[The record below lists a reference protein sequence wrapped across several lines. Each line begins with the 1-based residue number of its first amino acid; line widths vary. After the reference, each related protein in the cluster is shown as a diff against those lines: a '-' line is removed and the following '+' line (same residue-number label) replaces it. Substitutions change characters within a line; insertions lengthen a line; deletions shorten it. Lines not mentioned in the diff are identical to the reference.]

1 MTRALSTLAGAAAAG
16 GLIWVAAQMDQDETG
31 GYWAQ
36 MGILVGAGLA
46 LALAR
51 LPDIGVRTLIPS
63 LPTFTL
69 AFLPSL
75 IAAGWIVVAA
85 QPHGNT
91 WRRHVL
97 GWSDDIGV
105 TRLVRDLG
113 PFAVVL
119 ALGLGA
125 LLGLVFER
133 RAIEPVP
140 IEPVPVEPV
149 VAPATERAEAS
160 EATLAPT
167 ETALGERAASD
178 DVTVVREHE
187 LTHH

>member
-1 MTRALSTLAGAAAAG
+1 MTRALSTFAGVAAAG
-16 GLIWVAAQMDQDETG
+16 GLIWVAAQMDSDRTG

-36 MGILVGAGLA
+36 LGIFVGAGLA

-75 IAAGWIVVAA
+75 IAAGWIVAAA

-97 GWSDDIGV
+97 SWSDDIGV

-119 ALGLGA
+119 AFGLGA

-133 RAIEPVP
+133 RSIEPVSFRTP
-140 IEPVPVEPV
+140 IEPVAAST
-149 VAPATERAEAS
+149 APEGAEGA
-160 EATLAPT
+160 APT
-167 ETALGERAASD
+167 PAPSEPAPGD
-178 DVTVVREHE
+178 DATVVRERE